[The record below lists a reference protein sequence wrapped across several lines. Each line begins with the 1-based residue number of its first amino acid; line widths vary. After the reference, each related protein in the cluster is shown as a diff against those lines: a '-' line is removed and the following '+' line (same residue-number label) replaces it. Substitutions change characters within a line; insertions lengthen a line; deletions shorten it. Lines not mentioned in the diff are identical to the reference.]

1 MKQVDIPPNDS
12 STAQTAEV
20 GSRRRCRVWW
30 LAMIVIFAAV
40 AVDGS
45 RAVPADPNKP
55 IQMVGTSAP
64 AQTDVSALRV
74 ATFNIHSGKGR
85 DRKTDLMRT
94 SQVIKSPMDV
104 IGLNEVRVT
113 WGEPFGLNQ
122 VDQLGQHWG
131 MQSAFIPTER
141 RWWHDHFGNALLT
154 RVPLQQI
161 QKIPLAGT
169 RGKAFRCAALTQ
181 FEFKGQTVLLLTVH
195 VDSQSDRELQLRAVL
210 SLFLGL
216 QPPAILMGD
225 LNTPEDD
232 QQLQALLARAD
243 VVDAHPEARVD
254 KRGKPRIDWILA
266 RGLKCRAGEVLEN
279 DASDHPALTAEFE
292 LAEKSVVE

>member
-1 MKQVDIPPNDS
+1 MKQVDALSNDS
-12 STAQTAEV
+12 PTNVPVAVRPERR
-20 GSRRRCRVWW
+20 SRGWW
-30 LAMIVIFAAV
+30 LAVLVIIVAV
-40 AVDGS
+40 VVDGS

-55 IQMVGTSAP
+55 IEISGASP
-64 AQTDVSALRV
+64 AVPELSVLRV

-85 DRKTDLMRT
+85 DRKTNLMRT
-94 SQVIKSPMDV
+94 SQVIQSPMDV
-104 IGLNEVRVT
+104 IGLNEVRGT
-113 WGEPFGLNQ
+113 WGEPFGPNQ
-122 VDQLGQHWG
+122 VDQLGRQWG

-161 QKIPLAGT
+161 QKIPLSGT

-181 FEFKGQTVLLLTVH
+181 FDFKGQTVQLLTVH
-195 VDSQSDRELQLRAVL
+195 VDSQSDRERQLRAVV

-232 QQLQALLARAD
+232 QQLQALLARPD
-243 VVDAHPEARVD
+243 VVDAHPETRID

-266 RGLKCRAGEVLEN
+266 RGLKCRTGEVLEN

-292 LAEKSVVE
+292 LAEKAVVE